1 MTSRLSI
8 EDLTLAEAVARHGS
22 VGAAA
27 KELLTTQPSAS
38 RRLAALERRLGTR
51 LFDRDTT
58 GARPTP
64 VGRELARQAARLLA
78 EIDALPDQVLAATT
92 DAPSLAVGTIQA
104 LAPIVFTALAVELPG
119 VTVHPEVDHG
129 PVLVQQ
135 IHDGLLDAAIISIAE
150 QTSLPRGLQ
159 RTLLGVSPLV
169 LVLPEGAAPPR
180 EGKRPLAGQTVLYST
195 INLAGEIV
203 RAKLSALGAAPQ
215 LGPTIEATLRIA
227 CHRQTPALVPLL
239 AARWWANP
247 GDQLLPS
254 PVPGQVTISLITRP
268 PQPAVLT
275 QALPGIT
282 EGILGASPDSQDT
295 P

>member
-8 EDLTLAEAVARHGS
+8 EDLTLAESVARHGS

-27 KELLTTQPSAS
+27 RELLTTQPSAS
-38 RRLAALERRLGTR
+38 RRLAALERRLGSR
-51 LFDRDTT
+51 LFERDTT

-92 DAPSLAVGTIQA
+92 GAPSLVIGTIQA
-104 LAPIVFTALAVELPG
+104 LAPLVFTALDMELPG
-119 VTVHPEVDHG
+119 LTVHPEVDHG
-129 PVLVQQ
+129 PVLVQR

-150 QTSLPRGLQ
+150 QASLPRGLQ

-169 LVLPEGAAPPR
+169 LVLPEGAGPPR
-180 EGKRPLAGQTVLYST
+180 GGRRPFAGQTVLYST
-195 INLAGEIV
+195 IDLAGETV
-203 RAKLSALGAAPQ
+203 RGKLSALGAAPQ

-227 CHRQTPALVPLL
+227 RHRQTPALVPLL
-239 AARWWANP
+239 AARWWAHP
-247 GDQLLPS
+247 GDRLLPS
-254 PVPGQVTISLITRP
+254 PVPGQVAISLVTRP

-275 QALPGIT
+275 QALPGIA
-282 EGILGASPDSQDT
+282 ERVLGASRDSQNT